1 MWNLLCHILLS
12 LPTFAVIGIG
22 LTCIPILNSLLNRRS
37 TVRWLQRK
45 MASDPNNPRWPAALG
60 FWYQCASTRA
70 QGAARLEAARLSLG
84 YYERWLALAP
94 PSDLNQDYSR
104 LQDLARVALEADA
117 PEKARQYATQL
128 LKIAAHHRE
137 KTFGNFV
144 HRGHSI
150 LGRLALRDG
159 DVEAAKR
166 HLIQAAQAPRSPQ
179 LDSYGP
185 RMILAHELLALG
197 EQQIV
202 LDYMETCRKFCATSG
217 LGGRLESW
225 TNEKRKAEL
234 TRWITDVSQGRT
246 PDFGRSL
253 GR

>member
-1 MWNLLCHILLS
+1 
-12 LPTFAVIGIG
+12 
-22 LTCIPILNSLLNRRS
+22 
-37 TVRWLQRK
+37 

-179 LDSYGP
+179 LNSYGP